1 MFIKLNGLK
10 TIKFDHSTIKNLKN
24 KFKMEHWELVL
35 IFLMI
40 AFVYSSVG
48 FGGGSSYLAVLAM
61 YSLPYQ
67 EIRLTALI
75 CNVIVVVGGVIIYIR
90 NNQVDWRK
98 ILPLTLISVPMA
110 YLGAIMKLNQETFFM
125 ILGITLVI
133 AAILL
138 WLQTGSGPEAE
149 RTDQGKIGVVQNS
162 LLGGSIG
169 FLSGLVGIGGG
180 IFLSPLLN
188 LIKWDT
194 AKKIA
199 ATSSVFILVNSIS
212 GIAGQFSKLS
222 VEMNFSRIGI
232 LCLSVLLGGQIGSRM
247 SIKWNPLIVKRMT
260 AVLVL
265 IAGIN
270 VLIKYW

>member
-1 MFIKLNGLK
+1 
-10 TIKFDHSTIKNLKN
+10 
-24 KFKMEHWELVL
+24 MEHWELLL
-35 IFLMI
+35 IFLII

-48 FGGGSSYLAVLAM
+48 FGGGSSYLAVLAI

-75 CNVIVVVGGVIIYIR
+75 CNVIVVVGGVIIYLR
-90 NNQVDWRK
+90 NKQVDWRK
-98 ILPLTLISVPMA
+98 ILPLTLVSVPMA
-110 YLGAIMKLNQETFFM
+110 YLGAIIKLSQETFFL
-125 ILGITLVI
+125 ILGFTLI
-133 AAILL
+133 LAALLL
-138 WLQTGSGPEAE
+138 WIQTDKKDKEIRKDYYKPSL
-149 RTDQGKIGVVQNS
+149 VQNS
-162 LLGGSIG
+162 LLGGGIG
-169 FLSGLVGIGGG
+169 FLSGMVGIGGG

-232 LCLSVLLGGQIGSRM
+232 LCLSVFIGGQIGSRM

-260 AVLVL
+260 AVLVF

>member
-1 MFIKLNGLK
+1 MGY
-10 TIKFDHSTIKNLKN
+10 
-24 KFKMEHWELVL
+24 WEILLLFL
-35 IFLMI
+35 II

-75 CNVIVVVGGVIIYIR
+75 CNVIVVVGGVYIYIK
-90 NNQVDWRK
+90 NKQVDWKK
-98 ILPLTLISVPMA
+98 ILPITLVSVPMA
-110 YLGAIMKLNQETFFM
+110 YLGATLKISQETFFL
-125 ILGITLVI
+125 ILGITLII

-138 WLQTGSGPEAE
+138 WVRTEVKSEDNSAEASKQSIL
-149 RTDQGKIGVVQNS
+149 RNS
-162 LLGGSIG
+162 FLGGGIG

-188 LIKWDT
+188 LLKWDT
-194 AKKIA
+194 PRKIA

-212 GIAGQFSKLS
+212 GIFGQLSKLS
-222 VEMNFSRIGI
+222 VDMDYFRILS
-232 LCLSVLLGGQIGSRM
+232 LCLAVLIGGQIGSRM
-247 SIKWNPLIVKRMT
+247 SLKWNPLIIKRMT

-265 IAGIN
+265 VAGIN
-270 VLIKYW
+270 ILIKYW

>member
-1 MFIKLNGLK
+1 
-10 TIKFDHSTIKNLKN
+10 
-24 KFKMEHWELVL
+24 MEHWELLL
-35 IFLMI
+35 IFLII

-48 FGGGSSYLAVLAM
+48 FGGGSSYLAVLAI

-75 CNVIVVVGGVIIYIR
+75 CNVIVVVGGVIIYLR
-90 NNQVDWRK
+90 NKQVDWRK
-98 ILPLTLISVPMA
+98 ILPLTLVSVPMA
-110 YLGAIMKLNQETFFM
+110 YLGAVIKLSQETFFLM
-125 ILGITLVI
+125 LGFTLIL
-133 AAILL
+133 AALLL
-138 WLQTGSGPEAE
+138 WIQTDKKDKDY
-149 RTDQGKIGVVQNS
+149 RTENYKPSLVQNS
-162 LLGGSIG
+162 LLGGGIG

-232 LCLSVLLGGQIGSRM
+232 LCLSVFIGGQIGSRM

-260 AVLVL
+260 AVLVF

>member
-1 MFIKLNGLK
+1 
-10 TIKFDHSTIKNLKN
+10 
-24 KFKMEHWELVL
+24 MEHWELVL

-110 YLGAIMKLNQETFFM
+110 YLGAIMKLSQETFFM

-138 WLQTGSGPEAE
+138 WLQTGNRFEAE
-149 RTDQGKIGVVQNS
+149 RTDQGKTGVVQNS
-162 LLGGSIG
+162 LLGGGIG

-212 GIAGQFSKLS
+212 GIAGQFSKLT

>member
-1 MFIKLNGLK
+1 MGY
-10 TIKFDHSTIKNLKN
+10 
-24 KFKMEHWELVL
+24 WEILLLFL
-35 IFLMI
+35 II

-75 CNVIVVVGGVIIYIR
+75 CNVIVVVGGVYIYIK
-90 NNQVDWRK
+90 NKQVDWKK
-98 ILPLTLISVPMA
+98 ILPITLVSVPMA
-110 YLGAIMKLNQETFFM
+110 YLGATLKISQETFFL
-125 ILGITLVI
+125 ILGITLII

-138 WLQTGSGPEAE
+138 WVRTEVKSEEKSTEASKQSIL
-149 RTDQGKIGVVQNS
+149 RNS
-162 LLGGSIG
+162 FLGGGIG

-188 LIKWDT
+188 LLKWDT
-194 AKKIA
+194 PRKIA

-212 GIAGQFSKLS
+212 GIFGQLSKLS
-222 VEMNFSRIGI
+222 VDMDYFRILS
-232 LCLSVLLGGQIGSRM
+232 LCLAVLIGGQIGSRM
-247 SIKWNPLIVKRMT
+247 SLKWNPLIIKRMT

-265 IAGIN
+265 VAGIN
-270 VLIKYW
+270 ILIKYW

>member
-1 MFIKLNGLK
+1 
-10 TIKFDHSTIKNLKN
+10 
-24 KFKMEHWELVL
+24 MEHWELLL
-35 IFLMI
+35 IFLII

-48 FGGGSSYLAVLAM
+48 FGGGSSYLAVLAI

-75 CNVIVVVGGVIIYIR
+75 CNVIVVVGGVIIYLR
-90 NNQVDWRK
+90 NKQVDWRK

-110 YLGAIMKLNQETFFM
+110 YLGAVIKLSQETFFL
-125 ILGITLVI
+125 ILGFTLI
-133 AAILL
+133 LAALLL
-138 WLQTGSGPEAE
+138 WIQTDKKDKDY
-149 RTDQGKIGVVQNS
+149 RTENYKPSLVQNS
-162 LLGGSIG
+162 LLGGGIG

-232 LCLSVLLGGQIGSRM
+232 LCLSVFIGGQIGSRM

-260 AVLVL
+260 AVLVF

>member
-1 MFIKLNGLK
+1 
-10 TIKFDHSTIKNLKN
+10 
-24 KFKMEHWELVL
+24 MEHWELVL

-90 NNQVDWRK
+90 NNQVNWRK

-110 YLGAIMKLNQETFFM
+110 YLGAIMKLSQETFFM

-138 WLQTGSGPEAE
+138 WLQTARRPEAE
-149 RTDQGKIGVVQNS
+149 RADQGKTILVQNS
-162 LLGGSIG
+162 LLGGGIG

>member
-1 MFIKLNGLK
+1 
-10 TIKFDHSTIKNLKN
+10 
-24 KFKMEHWELVL
+24 MEHWELVL

-110 YLGAIMKLNQETFFM
+110 YLGAIMKLSQETFFM

-138 WLQTGSGPEAE
+138 WLQTGNRFEVE
-149 RTDQGKIGVVQNS
+149 RTDQGKTGVVQNS
-162 LLGGSIG
+162 LLGGGIG

-199 ATSSVFILVNSIS
+199 ATSSVFILINSIS
-212 GIAGQFSKLS
+212 GIAGQFSKLT

>member
-1 MFIKLNGLK
+1 
-10 TIKFDHSTIKNLKN
+10 
-24 KFKMEHWELVL
+24 MEHWELVL

-110 YLGAIMKLNQETFFM
+110 YLGAIMKLSQETFFM

-138 WLQTGSGPEAE
+138 WLQTGNRFEAE
-149 RTDQGKIGVVQNS
+149 RTDQGKTGVVQNS
-162 LLGGSIG
+162 LLGGGIG

-199 ATSSVFILVNSIS
+199 ATSSVFILINSIS
-212 GIAGQFSKLS
+212 GIAGQFSKLT